1 MTDMLSFM
9 AAPFAACLVLVGLH
23 AYFGIHVIERR
34 ILFVDL
40 AVAQFAALGAV
51 VGFAFGYH
59 PGEIGSTLFSLA
71 FATVAAALFALTRV
85 RIEKLPQEAIIG
97 ITFVVASA
105 ATILVADRAPEGAE
119 HIKETLAGSLLWVT
133 WPTVLKVL
141 VIYVVV
147 GLFHW
152 LLRRR
157 FMLITT
163 DPEAAYHRGWRVRWW
178 DFLFYFSF
186 GVMITFSVEIGGILM
201 VFAYLVIPACVAI
214 LLHAGMR
221 LRLVVGWIVGVLGSG
236 LGLVGS
242 YYLDLPTGPAIV
254 VVLGLLLVA
263 AWLFDETR
271 SSGQTFRPAPP
282 AARGVGTSAGPSRR
296 SPGARTE

>member
-51 VGFAFGYH
+51 VGFAFGLH
-59 PGEIGSTLFSLA
+59 PGEPGSTLFSLA
-71 FATVAAALFALTRV
+71 FATLAAALFALTRI
-85 RIEKLPQEAIIG
+85 RNEKLPQEAIIG

-133 WPTVLKVL
+133 WPTVLNVL
-141 VIYVVV
+141 VIYLGIGVFLR
-147 GLFHW
+147 LFHS
-152 LLRRR
+152 R
-157 FMLITT
+157 FILVST
-163 DPEAAYHRGWRVRWW
+163 DSEEAYRRGWQVRWW
-178 DFLFYFSF
+178 DFLFYLSF
-186 GVMITFSVEIGGILM
+186 GVMITFSVGIGGILM

-214 LLHAGMR
+214 LLHAGMQS
-221 LRLVVGWIVGVLGSG
+221 RLVIGWIVGVIGSG
-236 LGLVGS
+236 IGLTAS
-242 YYLDLPTGPAIV
+242 YYYDMPTGPAIV
-254 VVLGLLLVA
+254 VSLGLLLA
-263 AWLFDETR
+263 LAGLFDVFSTL
-271 SSGQTFRPAPP
+271 
-282 AARGVGTSAGPSRR
+282 RGSK
-296 SPGARTE
+296 

>member
-51 VGFAFGYH
+51 VGFAFGQH
-59 PGEIGSTLFSLA
+59 PGETGSTLFSLA
-71 FATVAAALFALTRV
+71 FATMAAGLFAMTRV

-133 WPTVLKVL
+133 WPTVIKVL
-141 VIYVVV
+141 VVYIGIGV
-147 GLFHW
+147 FHW
-152 LLRRR
+152 FLRHR
-157 FMLITT
+157 FMLISS
-163 DPEAAYHRGWRVRWW
+163 DPDEAYERGWRVRWW
-178 DFLFYFSF
+178 DFLFYLSF

-214 LLHAGMR
+214 LMHAGMR
-221 LRLVVGWIVGVLGSG
+221 SRLVVGWVVGVAGSG
-236 LGLVGS
+236 LGLICS
-242 YYLDLPTGPAIV
+242 YYIDLPTGPAIV
-254 VVLGLLLVA
+254 VILGLFLVA
-263 AWLFDETR
+263 AWVFEMFR
-271 SSGQTFRPAPP
+271 S
-282 AARGVGTSAGPSRR
+282 
-296 SPGARTE
+296 

>member
-51 VGFAFGYH
+51 VGFAFGQH
-59 PGEIGSTLFSLA
+59 PGELGSTLFSLG
-71 FATVAAALFALTRV
+71 FASLAAALFALTRV

-119 HIKETLAGSLLWVT
+119 HIKEIFVGSLLWVI
-133 WPTVLKVL
+133 WPMVFKVL
-141 VIYVVV
+141 VIYLAI
-147 GLFHW
+147 GAFHW
-152 LLRRR
+152 LLRDR
-157 FMLITT
+157 FLLIST
-163 DPEAAYHRGWRVRWW
+163 DPNAAYGRGWRVRWW

-214 LLHAGMR
+214 LLHSGMGT
-221 LRLVVGWIVGVLGSG
+221 RLVVGWIVGVVGSG

-242 YYLDLPTGPAIV
+242 YYFDLPTGPAIV
-254 VVLGLLLVA
+254 VVLGLLLA
-263 AWLFDETR
+263 GAWL
-271 SSGQTFRPAPP
+271 
-282 AARGVGTSAGPSRR
+282 AGRIR
-296 SPGARTE
+296 D

>member
-34 ILFVDL
+34 VLFVDL
-40 AVAQFAALGAV
+40 AVAQFAAVGAV
-51 VGFAFGYH
+51 VGFAFGQH
-59 PGEIGSTLFSLA
+59 PGETGSTLFSLG
-71 FATVAAALFALTRV
+71 FATLAAAMFALTRI
-85 RIEKLPQEAIIG
+85 RNEKLPQEAIIG

-105 ATILVADRAPEGAE
+105 VTILVADRAPEGAE
-119 HIKETLAGSLLWVT
+119 HIKETLTGSLLWVT

-141 VIYVVV
+141 VIYVVIGV
-147 GLFHW
+147 FHSVFRNRF
-152 LLRRR
+152 LL
-157 FMLITT
+157 IST
-163 DPEAAYHRGWRVRWW
+163 DPETAYQSGWKVRWW
-178 DFLFYFSF
+178 DFLFYLSF

-221 LRLVVGWIVGVLGSG
+221 SRLIVGWVVGVLGSG
-236 LGLVGS
+236 VGLVGS
-242 YYLDLPTGPAIV
+242 YYLDMPTGPAIV

-263 AWLFDETR
+263 AWLFER
-271 SSGQTFRPAPP
+271 SFGRA
-282 AARGVGTSAGPSRR
+282 
-296 SPGARTE
+296 

>member
-1 MTDMLSFM
+1 MTEMLSFM

-51 VGFAFGYH
+51 VGFAFGQH
-59 PGEIGSTLFSLA
+59 PGELGSTLFSLG
-71 FATVAAALFALTRV
+71 FATLAAALFALTRV
-85 RIEKLPQEAIIG
+85 RLERLPQEAIIG

-133 WPTVLKVL
+133 WPAVLKVL
-141 VIYVVV
+141 VIYIGV
-147 GLFHW
+147 GVFHW
-152 LLRRR
+152 LLRHR

-163 DPEAAYHRGWRVRWW
+163 DPEEAFSRGWRIWWW
-178 DFLFYFSF
+178 DFLFYLSF

-221 LRLVVGWIVGVLGSG
+221 SRLVIGWIVGVIGSAVG
-236 LGLVGS
+236 LLAS
-242 YYLDLPTGPAIV
+242 YYLDMPTGPAIV
-254 VVLGLLLVA
+254 VVLGLMLVA
-263 AWLFDETR
+263 AWLIDKAVTHR
-271 SSGQTFRPAPP
+271 RPT
-282 AARGVGTSAGPSRR
+282 V
-296 SPGARTE
+296 E

>member
-1 MTDMLSFM
+1 MAEMLNFM

-51 VGFAFGYH
+51 VGFAFDRH
-59 PGEIGSTLFSLA
+59 PGELGSTLFSLA
-71 FATVAAALFALTRV
+71 FATMAAALFALTRV
-85 RIEKLPQEAIIG
+85 RVEKLPQEAIIG

-133 WPTVLKVL
+133 WPSVLHVL
-141 VIYVVV
+141 VIYIGV

-152 LLRRR
+152 LLRDR
-157 FMLITT
+157 FLLITT
-163 DPEAAYHRGWRVRWW
+163 DPEEAYRRGWRVRWW

-221 LRLVVGWIVGVLGSG
+221 SRLVIGWVVGVVGSG
-236 LGLVGS
+236 VGLVSS

-254 VVLGLLLVA
+254 VVLGLLLAA
-263 AWLFDETR
+263 AWLFQ
-271 SSGQTFRPAPP
+271 GRPA
-282 AARGVGTSAGPSRR
+282 
-296 SPGARTE
+296 

>member
-1 MTDMLSFM
+1 MLGFM
-9 AAPFAACLVLVGLH
+9 AAPFVACLVLVGLH

-51 VGFAFGYH
+51 VGFAFGQH
-59 PGEIGSTLFSLA
+59 PGEVGSTLFTLG
-71 FATVAAALFALTRV
+71 FATMAAALFALTRV
-85 RIEKLPQEAIIG
+85 RVEKLPQEAIIG

-141 VIYVVV
+141 VIYIGV
-147 GLFHW
+147 GFFHW
-152 LLRRR
+152 LLRHR

-163 DPEAAYHRGWRVRWW
+163 DPEEAYRRGWRVRGW
-178 DFLFYFSF
+178 DFLFYLSF

-221 LRLVVGWIVGVLGSG
+221 SRLVVGWIVGVFGSG

-242 YYLDLPTGPAIV
+242 YYLDLPTGPTIV
-254 VVLGLLLVA
+254 VVLGLLLLA
-263 AWLFDETR
+263 AWLFDRAAGRR
-271 SSGQTFRPAPP
+271 SSG
-282 AARGVGTSAGPSRR
+282 
-296 SPGARTE
+296 

>member
-1 MTDMLSFM
+1 MSEMLSFM

-23 AYFGIHVIERR
+23 AYFGIQVIERR

-51 VGFAFGYH
+51 VGFAFDHH

-133 WPTVLKVL
+133 WPTVLQVF
-141 VIYVVV
+141 VIYLVV
-147 GLFHW
+147 GVFLWLF
-152 LLRRR
+152 RGR
-157 FMLITT
+157 FLLITT
-163 DPEAAYHRGWRVRWW
+163 NSEEAYRRGWRVRWW

-214 LLHAGMR
+214 LLHARMR
-221 LRLVVGWIVGVLGSG
+221 SRLVIGWLVGVVGSG

-242 YYLDLPTGPAIV
+242 YYFDLPTGPAVV
-254 VVLGLLLVA
+254 VVLGLILVG
-263 AWLFDETR
+263 AWMTE
-271 SSGQTFRPAPP
+271 RPY
-282 AARGVGTSAGPSRR
+282 ARLVRR
-296 SPGARTE
+296 NRV

>member
-9 AAPFAACLVLVGLH
+9 AAPFGACLVLVGLH

-51 VGFAFGYH
+51 VGFAFGQH
-59 PGEIGSTLFSLA
+59 PGELGSTLFSLG
-71 FATVAAALFALTRV
+71 FAILAAALFALTRV

-147 GLFHW
+147 GLFLW

-163 DPEAAYHRGWRVRWW
+163 DAEEAYRRGWQVRWW
-178 DFLFYFSF
+178 DWSSRPVWPSCSTRECGRAWSSAGSWESLAQASASWAPTTSICRRDRRSWSFSVCF
-186 GVMITFSVEIGGILM
+186 WSPPGLSKESGRSLYESRCLKVGSTFSKITKSTN
-201 VFAYLVIPACVAI
+201 
-214 LLHAGMR
+214 GMKK
-221 LRLVVGWIVGVLGSG
+221 I
-236 LGLVGS
+236 
-242 YYLDLPTGPAIV
+242 TA
-254 VVLGLLLVA
+254 
-263 AWLFDETR
+263 
-271 SSGQTFRPAPP
+271 
-282 AARGVGTSAGPSRR
+282 AARMPSLANISGT
-296 SPGARTE
+296 

>member
-1 MTDMLSFM
+1 MVDMLSFM

-51 VGFAFGYH
+51 VGFAFGQH
-59 PGEIGSTLFSLA
+59 PGELGSTLFSLG
-71 FATVAAALFALTRV
+71 FATLAAALFALTRV
-85 RIEKLPQEAIIG
+85 RLEKLPQEAIIG

-141 VIYVVV
+141 VIYIVL

-152 LLRRR
+152 VLRRR
-157 FMLITT
+157 FLLITA
-163 DPEAAYHRGWRVRWW
+163 DPEEAFRQGWNIRWW

-186 GVMITFSVEIGGILM
+186 GVMITFSVEIGGVLM

-214 LLHAGMR
+214 LLADGMTVRLAAGW
-221 LRLVVGWIVGVLGSG
+221 LVGVVGSA
-236 LGLVGS
+236 LGLIAS
-242 YYLDLPTGPAIV
+242 FYLDLPTGPAVV

-263 AWLFDETR
+263 AWLIDRVR
-271 SSGQTFRPAPP
+271 SQR
-282 AARGVGTSAGPSRR
+282 
-296 SPGARTE
+296 